1 MKKTTICLLLLSAAL
16 LIQSC
21 STPSLPVATNV
32 SAPTPSTPPVATNTA
47 VVAPVTQTVLAPVAQ
62 VPAAPT
68 TASRIVPQIINLQDS
83 MPGPINVNNQQTMNN
98 LSNDPMLNTNTM
110 ITNNNNSGQFSGS
123 AEANLINADGASFEN
138 IDQQVTRDINS
149 SNSSINSGN
158 AGISDASKIS
168 NELGSKDIENLSV
181 PSQD

>member
-1 MKKTTICLLLLSAAL
+1 MLFRSLSAAL

-21 STPSLPVATNV
+21 STPSLPAAANV
-32 SAPTPSTPPVATNTA
+32 SAPTPSTPVATNTA
-47 VVAPVTQTVLAPVAQ
+47 VLAPVTQTVLAPVTP
-62 VPAAPT
+62 VPATST
-68 TASRIVPQIINLQDS
+68 TASRTVPQIINLQDA

-98 LSNDPMLNTNTM
+98 LSNDPMLNTNPM

-138 IDQQVTRDINS
+138 IDQQVSKDISS
-149 SNSSINSGN
+149 SNSAINSGN
-158 AGISDASKIS
+158 AGVADASKIS
-168 NELGSKDIENLSV
+168 NELGTKDIENLSV